1 MGNTPSERSVVSMI
15 QTTLRHWE
23 YYGKTELFTK
33 LYQDSS
39 ERKNFH
45 KLYGLITSE
54 NNILLAYRSIKSNS
68 GSNTAGTDRFTIG
81 NYKPMDKDSFIKT
94 IRENLLNYKP
104 RPVKRTM
111 IPKANGEL
119 RALGIP
125 TMIDRLIQQMF
136 KQILEPICEAR
147 FYKHSYGFRPT
158 RTTHHAIAR
167 AASLMNRYH
176 YHYCV
181 DFDIKGFFDN
191 VNHSK
196 LMKQLWNFGIRDR
209 KVLAIIMK
217 MLKAPIQG
225 VGIPAKGTPQG
236 GILSPL
242 LSNIVLNDL
251 DQWVANQ
258 FETFHINEANTYSDP
273 RTYRYH
279 ALKRTN
285 LKPGFIVRYADDFKI
300 FAKDHKSAWRWFH
313 AVKGYLKNR
322 LGLDISSEKSGVIN
336 LRKRASEFLGFSLT
350 LMKKGKKFV
359 TKSNIRPKKA
369 KQLKAQA
376 KIYIEQIAKQPN
388 KANCQRFNSFILGIH
403 NYFRVATHVYKDL
416 DRLSYDLRVLMHNRF
431 KMCGIFERPK
441 RPSPTYQKRFGR
453 LKRKTWVISTVHLF
467 PIVGQGHQSPMNFSQ
482 EITPY
487 TEKGRERLHKSVNS
501 DVYNEIL
508 KLAVN
513 DYPGSTM
520 EYLDNRISRYSM
532 KLGKCEI
539 SGIFLPA
546 EDIHCHHY
554 KPRFLKGTDEYK
566 NLRIVHKGIHKLIH
580 STKPEMI
587 KEILAEFKLD
597 NKQVEKLNRYRKNCK
612 LEPIII

>member
-196 LMKQLWNFGIRDR
+196 LMKQLWNFGIR
-209 KVLAIIMK
+209 I
-217 MLKAPIQG
+217 
-225 VGIPAKGTPQG
+225 
-236 GILSPL
+236 
-242 LSNIVLNDL
+242 
-251 DQWVANQ
+251 
-258 FETFHINEANTYSDP
+258 
-273 RTYRYH
+273 
-279 ALKRTN
+279 
-285 LKPGFIVRYADDFKI
+285 
-300 FAKDHKSAWRWFH
+300 
-313 AVKGYLKNR
+313 
-322 LGLDISSEKSGVIN
+322 
-336 LRKRASEFLGFSLT
+336 
-350 LMKKGKKFV
+350 GK
-359 TKSNIRPKKA
+359 
-369 KQLKAQA
+369 
-376 KIYIEQIAKQPN
+376 Y
-388 KANCQRFNSFILGIH
+388 
-403 NYFRVATHVYKDL
+403 
-416 DRLSYDLRVLMHNRF
+416 
-431 KMCGIFERPK
+431 
-441 RPSPTYQKRFGR
+441 
-453 LKRKTWVISTVHLF
+453 
-467 PIVGQGHQSPMNFSQ
+467 
-482 EITPY
+482 
-487 TEKGRERLHKSVNS
+487 
-501 DVYNEIL
+501 
-508 KLAVN
+508 
-513 DYPGSTM
+513 
-520 EYLDNRISRYSM
+520 
-532 KLGKCEI
+532 
-539 SGIFLPA
+539 
-546 EDIHCHHY
+546 
-554 KPRFLKGTDEYK
+554 
-566 NLRIVHKGIHKLIH
+566 
-580 STKPEMI
+580 
-587 KEILAEFKLD
+587 
-597 NKQVEKLNRYRKNCK
+597 
-612 LEPIII
+612 